1 MFLGRISLL
10 ILALFSTVIAQ
21 LFDDLSYPEL
31 DFANSYFND
40 DTDPYEQDFSES
52 DFLEEDDE
60 DDKQGWTVVSE
71 DEVADLVGRIEAAE
85 RHEQFAM
92 DADHRSMV
100 VTTTTEELPTVT
112 AEELENEG
120 EEEAE
125 EKSTITPLQTVASLF
140 SHLFSTSPSRNDEI
154 SETTR
159 ADATESESQN
169 AERTSSNTETELSKA
184 EELTEFS
191 TTEGETVKLEPET
204 SKPEEVIESERET
217 PKISKPTANIERK
230 SKELDKETSD
240 AETAIT
246 KSVEEVTNMKTEKSK
261 PIEITAELENVGE
274 KSVEMESDSPKSE
287 ELSSALETKTTQH
300 LEDTVKA
307 EGTFP
312 VEINSQ
318 VVTYAPYSTEEIQ
331 EAGSKILKAEEGTF
345 SSLKTEVPSTEETE
359 KVRAKASLSEEINS
373 KSKTESSEIIKPKQE
388 DETKILKFEEIE
400 TVPEAAKTK
409 EATKNPTL
417 EETTLPLEKES
428 SKLNEVTEETE
439 EEIQKKELTVEST
452 LETTRVTEIL
462 KSEEMNTETREPLQ
476 EELIVPAKAATV
488 NNEELATST
497 QTAKENMQS
506 PKQEE
511 TLLETTEEI
520 NATSMESL

>member
-10 ILALFSTVIAQ
+10 ILVLFSVVIAQ
-21 LFDDLSYPEL
+21 LFDDMSYPEL

-40 DTDPYEQDFSES
+40 DTDPYEQDFGES

-100 VTTTTEELPTVT
+100 VTATTEEIPTAT

-120 EEEAE
+120 EDEVE
-125 EKSTITPLQTVASLF
+125 EKSTTTPLQTVASLF

-154 SETTR
+154 LETTR

-169 AERTSSNTETELSKA
+169 AKRASLNTETELSKA
-184 EELTEFS
+184 EELTDFS

-204 SKPEEVIESERET
+204 LKPEEVIESERET
-217 PKISKPTANIERK
+217 PKISKPAANIEQK
-230 SKELDKETSD
+230 SIELDEETSD
-240 AETAIT
+240 AEMAIT
-246 KSVEEVTNMKTEKSK
+246 KSVEEMINMKTEESK
-261 PIEITAELENVGE
+261 PIEITAELENMDE
-274 KSVEMESDSPKSE
+274 KSIEMESESSKSE
-287 ELSSALETKTTQH
+287 ELSSALETKTMQH
-300 LEDTVKA
+300 LEDTVKTG
-307 EGTFP
+307 GTSP

-318 VVTYAPYSTEEIQ
+318 APYSTEQ
-331 EAGSKILKAEEGTF
+331 EAESKILRAEDGTF
-345 SSLKTEVPSTEETE
+345 SSLKTEVPSTEETV
-359 KVRAKASLSEEINS
+359 KAKTSISEEIKS

-388 DETKILKFEEIE
+388 DETKILKSEKTE
-400 TVPEAAKTK
+400 TVPEATKT
-409 EATKNPTL
+409 EETTKNPTL
-417 EETTLPLEKES
+417 EKTTLSLEKES

-439 EEIQKKELTVEST
+439 EEIQERELTVEST

-462 KSEEMNTETREPLQ
+462 RSEEINTESREPLQ
-476 EELIVPAKAATV
+476 EELIVPAQTATV

-506 PKQEE
+506 PNQEE
-511 TLLETTEEI
+511 TSLETTEEI
-520 NATSMESL
+520 NATTTESL